1 MDWGWQIWVYLWTA
15 GMAGGAFFTGFL
27 VNVFTNWKHQTFFR
41 VSAVTAVPFGII
53 GVLALLFKINVYRVW
68 HLFVSFEPTAM
79 ISIATWV
86 LTLWLTVIF
95 IMFLAWLLEWDAKN
109 NPDKYSYNLEGA
121 MAKTSKVLAWIA
133 FFVSII
139 MFGYTGVL
147 LANTSVPLW
156 SDTGLLPALFSV
168 SAVSTGIALTI
179 VASLLVN
186 KSGKLSISNDLIRKL
201 ADADAV
207 VIVMEALVLTAYVI
221 WLAIIGGA
229 AGTSLSALL
238 TGELA
243 VMFWLGFVS
252 LALLIPIILDLIR
265 HFSKSEGRAAT
276 TLIALSVV
284 LTIIG
289 GFFLRIVITIGG
301 QL

>member
-1 MDWGWQIWVYLWTA
+1 M
-15 GMAGGAFFTGFL
+15 
-27 VNVFTNWKHQTFFR
+27 
-41 VSAVTAVPFGII
+41 
-53 GVLALLFKINVYRVW
+53 
-68 HLFVSFEPTAM
+68 
-79 ISIATWV
+79 
-86 LTLWLTVIF
+86 
-95 IMFLAWLLEWDAKN
+95 
-109 NPDKYSYNLEGA
+109 
-121 MAKTSKVLAWIA
+121 
-133 FFVSII
+133 
-139 MFGYTGVL
+139 
-147 LANTSVPLW
+147 
-156 SDTGLLPALFSV
+156 
-168 SAVSTGIALTI
+168 STGIALTI
-179 VASLLVN
+179 VSGLLVN